1 MSLTP
6 SDARQ
11 LLTDATTMQ
20 RRSHLL
26 YRYRQT
32 SVYLFL
38 WGAIWTVGYGISAL
52 WPYFAHP
59 VWLILTDIGLIA
71 PLILNWQR
79 RFCQPSIYLTL
90 WSLLW
95 LVGMNSSYFLPMLA
109 GQIWS
114 GVEMLGIGGSVLIGF
129 VYQRR
134 TGIRAPWS
142 VILTFIVFNLLI
154 FFVFGALSQ
163 LGPHALQG
171 RNPAMMAIPLIVAL
185 IYAYLGFYRRAR
197 RLLWTGLVMALLT
210 VVGFYTLADHFNL
223 WMAILGGG
231 GLILAGFWFRRV

>member
-6 SDARQ
+6 ADAKQ

-32 SVYLFL
+32 SVYLLL
-38 WGAIWTVGYGISAL
+38 WGAIWSAGYGISAL
-52 WPYFAHP
+52 WPGLAHP
-59 VWLILTDIGLIA
+59 AWLILTDIGLIA
-71 PLILNWQR
+71 PLMLNWQR
-79 RFCQPSIYLTL
+79 LLAQPSVYLTL
-90 WSLLW
+90 WSGLW
-95 LVGMNSSYFLPMLA
+95 LVGMNGSYFLPRLQ
-109 GQIWS
+109 GELWS
-114 GVEMLGIGGSVLIGF
+114 GIEMLGIGGSILIGLI
-129 VYQRR
+129 YQRR
-134 TGIRAPWS
+134 TGMRAPWS
-142 VILTFIVFNLLI
+142 VILQFIVFNLAI

-171 RNPAMMAIPLIVAL
+171 RNPAMMVIPLLIAL
-185 IYAYLGFYRRAR
+185 IYAYLGLYRRAP

-210 VVGFYTLADHFNL
+210 VIGFYTLADHFNL